1 MNVTETSTEGLR
13 RELKVV
19 IGADELERRLSARL
33 DELKGRA
40 RLKGFRPGKVPKE
53 HLRKVYGRSVMAEV
67 VQQAVEETSREAIS
81 QREERPAMQPTVGL
95 PKDPAE
101 IDKIFAGSSDLAY
114 TLSFEVL
121 PQFEMID
128 FGKLKLERPVAEV
141 SNEDV
146 DKAIDRLR
154 AANLRYPPKDGPAA
168 AGDRLVI
175 DFVGTIDGE
184 PFQGG
189 SAEDA
194 PILLGSGQVIP
205 GFEEGLTGAKTGE
218 ERNID
223 VTFPDDYPEKSLA
236 GKPAR
241 FAIKIKE
248 VGAPEQPPVDDEFA
262 KGLGLESVEK
272 LRETVKQRLEQ
283 DRAQASRLKLK
294 RALLD
299 ALNEGHSFDLPPTLV
314 DNEFQ
319 AIWRQVQSDLE
330 RTKRSFQDEGTTEEK
345 AQAEYRDI
353 AARRVRLGLLLSEV
367 GARNKI
373 TVSEEEVSRA
383 LMERIRQFP
392 GQERQV
398 YDFYRNNPEM
408 LAEIRAPIFED
419 KVVDYILELAKVTD
433 KDVTVE
439 ELYADPD
446 EPHAHGH
453 HHDHD
458 HDHHYDHDHDHDH
471 AHDHDHDH
479 GHQHGG
485 KGRKRR

>member
-1 MNVTETSTEGLR
+1 MNVTETNTDGLR
-13 RELKVV
+13 RELTVV

-40 RLKGFRPGKVPKE
+40 RLKGFRPGRVPKE

-81 QREERPAMQPTVGL
+81 QRAERPAVQPTVGL

-101 IDKIFAGSSDLAY
+101 IDKIFSGSSDLAY

-121 PQFEMID
+121 PKFEAMD
-128 FGKLKLERPVAEV
+128 FGKIALERPVAEV
-141 SNEDV
+141 TKDDI
-146 DKAIDRLR
+146 DKAIERLR
-154 AANLRYPPKDGPAA
+154 AANLRYNSKDGAA
-168 AGDRLVI
+168 ASGDRVVI
-175 DFVGTIDGE
+175 DFTGTIDGE

-194 PILLGSGQVIP
+194 PILLGSGQIIR
-205 GFEEGLTGAKTGE
+205 GFEEGLSGAKAGE
-218 ERNID
+218 QREVD
-223 VTFPDDYPEKSLA
+223 VVFPEDYPEASLA

-241 FAIKIKE
+241 FAVKIKE
-248 VGAPEQPPVDDEFA
+248 VGAPEQPPLDDEFA

-272 LRETVKQRLEQ
+272 LRETVKQRIEQ
-283 DRAQASRLKLK
+283 DRGTASRLKLK

-299 ALNEGHSFDLPPTLV
+299 ALNEGHAFELPPTLV
-314 DNEFQ
+314 DKEFQ

-330 RTKRSFQDEGTTEEK
+330 RTKRSFEDEGTTEEK
-345 AQAEYRDI
+345 ARAEYHDI
-353 AARRVRLGLLLSEV
+353 AGRRVRLGLVLSEV
-367 GARNKI
+367 GQRNQI
-373 TVSEEEVSRA
+373 TVSEDEVSRA
-383 LMERIRQFP
+383 LLERIKQFP
-392 GQERQV
+392 GQERKV

-433 KDVTVE
+433 QKVTVE

-446 EPHAHGH
+446 EPHGHHDHDHDHDHEH

-458 HDHHYDHDHDHDH
+458 HDHDHDHSH
-471 AHDHDHDH
+471 HDH
-479 GHQHGG
+479 GPGHKH
-485 KGRKRR
+485 R